1 MFINSPK
8 GKIMDMS
15 PSTITSL
22 VSIIGVA
29 LAYMSFLKDKL
40 KSAEEFGQLKQKVD
54 NLEQQ
59 SKLNESRFEKI
70 EEKLDDIKVTLT
82 RIDTSVKALTKD

>member
-1 MFINSPK
+1 
-8 GKIMDMS
+8 
-15 PSTITSL
+15 
-22 VSIIGVA
+22 
-29 LAYMSFLKDKL
+29 MSFLKDKL

-70 EEKLDDIKVTLT
+70 EEKLDDIKVTLA
-82 RIDTSVKALTKD
+82 RIDTSVKNLTKD

>member
-1 MFINSPK
+1 
-8 GKIMDMS
+8 MDMS
-15 PSTITSL
+15 PSTIASL
-22 VSIIGVA
+22 VSIIGVV

-70 EEKLDDIKVTLT
+70 EEKLDDIKVTLA

>member
-1 MFINSPK
+1 
-8 GKIMDMS
+8 MDMS
-15 PSTITSL
+15 AGTIASL
-22 VSIIGVA
+22 VSIAGVV

-40 KSAEEFGQLKQKVD
+40 KSAEDFGQLKQKVD

-59 SKLNESRFEKI
+59 SRVNESRFEKI

-82 RIDTSVKALTKD
+82 RIDTSVKNLTKD

>member
-1 MFINSPK
+1 
-8 GKIMDMS
+8 MDMS
-15 PSTITSL
+15 PSTIASL

-54 NLEQQ
+54 NLEHQ

-82 RIDTSVKALTKD
+82 RIDTSVKNLTKD